1 MPGPP
6 AGPACYLL
14 DGSATLYRAFHALPP
29 LSTAGGVPTNAVLG
43 FATMLLKIVRERA
56 PDYLGVAFD
65 GPGPTVRHEAFAEY
79 KAQRPPMPDALA
91 QQIPHVHRV
100 VEALRVPLLLVEGE
114 EADDILATLARRAS
128 GRGVHAV
135 IVTGDKDLL
144 QLVADGITVYD
155 PMRDRWYDR
164 AEVVARYGLPPEALV
179 DLFGLT
185 GDAIDNVP
193 GVPGIGEKTAR
204 SLLETFGSLDALL
217 GGLDRVGRPKL
228 REALAAHAEQARR
241 SRELVRVR
249 CDVQVPVDLEALRR
263 RPPDADAFRALCREL
278 ELHRLE
284 ASFAQG
290 SLLG

>member
-1 MPGPP
+1 MAGPP
-6 AGPACYLL
+6 ARPACYLL

-29 LSTAGGVPTNAVLG
+29 LSTARGIPTNAVLG
-43 FATMLLKIVRERA
+43 FATMLLKIARERA
-56 PDYLGVAFD
+56 PDYLGVVFD
-65 GPGPTVRHEAFAEY
+65 GPGPTVRHQTFADY

-91 QQIPHVHRV
+91 QQIPYVHRV
-100 VEALRVPLLLVEGE
+100 VAALRVPLLMVEGE
-114 EADDILATLARRAS
+114 EADDILATLARQARA
-128 GRGVHAV
+128 RAVHAV
-135 IVTGDKDLL
+135 LVTGDKDLL

-164 AEVVARYGLPPEALV
+164 AEVAARYGVPPEALV

-204 SLLETFGSLDALL
+204 ALLETFGSLDVLL
-217 GGLDRVGRPKL
+217 GSLDKVSRPKL
-228 REALAAHAEQARR
+228 REALGAHAEQARR

-249 CDVQVPVDLEALRR
+249 SDVQVPVGLEALRR
-263 RPPDADAFRALCREL
+263 QPPDAEAFLALCREL

-284 ASFAQG
+284 ASLAQG
-290 SLLG
+290 NLLG